1 MEKSPGVG
9 NFHCYCTI
17 CYIVLIVTFC
27 LLAGSNAREIAEL
40 ESRYTTEVER
50 LRSKLKWYA
59 ENQALLDRDA
69 LTLKKKEEEIS
80 ELKETVARL
89 QAQHGQT
96 VAEKKQRGVERAT
109 DAKRIQD
116 LERQV
121 NFQGYNLSKC
131 CRVLDFNTVARVHI
145 LFWILQSN
153 PVSKNT
159 EGTIEGGRIMRVE
172 FRENVRAFFPQGQS
186 KLSVIK

>member
-1 MEKSPGVG
+1 MDKSPGVG
-9 NFHCYCTI
+9 NFHCYCTN

-59 ENQALLDRDA
+59 ENQTLLDRDA

-121 NFQGYNLSKC
+121 NFQGYNTSKC
-131 CRVLDFNTVARVHI
+131 CRVLDFNPVARVPDPI
-145 LFWILQSN
+145 LDTTVK
-153 PVSKNT
+153 PC
-159 EGTIEGGRIMRVE
+159 
-172 FRENVRAFFPQGQS
+172 
-186 KLSVIK
+186 

>member
-1 MEKSPGVG
+1 M
-9 NFHCYCTI
+9 
-17 CYIVLIVTFC
+17 
-27 LLAGSNAREIAEL
+27 LAGSNAREVAEL
-40 ESRYTTEVER
+40 ESRHITEVER

-121 NFQGYNLSKC
+121 NFQGYNMSKY
-131 CRVLDFNTVARVHI
+131 CRVLDFNSVARS
-145 LFWILQSN
+145 QD
-153 PVSKNT
+153 PVLDT
-159 EGTIEGGRIMRVE
+159 TATPCQYGH
-172 FRENVRAFFPQGQS
+172 
-186 KLSVIK
+186 